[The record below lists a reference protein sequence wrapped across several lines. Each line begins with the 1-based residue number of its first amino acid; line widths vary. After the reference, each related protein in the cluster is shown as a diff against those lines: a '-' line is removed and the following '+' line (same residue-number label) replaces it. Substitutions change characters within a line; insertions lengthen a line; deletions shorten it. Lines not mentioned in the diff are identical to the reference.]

1 MFKIVGMEDFCMPA
15 KVYFIGA
22 IIINIIVFV
31 TGKAQNPF
39 FKSLASKKIKLT
51 RGNSIFTILTI
62 AILTLIIISLIT
74 IFFNYFCSL
83 GYITGVGIVVT
94 ILLLL
99 GISNLLSN
107 FMWKNGSK
115 SN

>member
-1 MFKIVGMEDFCMPA
+1 MIGMEDFCMPA

-22 IIINIIVFV
+22 IILNIINFI
-31 TGKAQNPF
+31 TGKAQNKI
-39 FKSLASKKIKLT
+39 FKSLAAKKIKLT
-51 RGNSIFTILTI
+51 RGNTIFTILTI
-62 AILTLIIISLIT
+62 VVLTLVIISLIT

-83 GYITGVGIVVT
+83 GYITGVGIVVAV
-94 ILLLL
+94 LLLL

-107 FMWKNGSK
+107 FMWKIGSN

>member
-39 FKSLASKKIKLT
+39 FKSLAAKKNKTNT
-51 RGNSIFTILTI
+51 R
-62 AILTLIIISLIT
+62 
-74 IFFNYFCSL
+74 
-83 GYITGVGIVVT
+83 
-94 ILLLL
+94 
-99 GISNLLSN
+99 
-107 FMWKNGSK
+107 K
-115 SN
+115 